1 MDLTMV
7 VKSFSRANRLK
18 KKREIEIINKNRL
31 LYVSFII
38 MLYNEK
44 NTVHGTEKEEHNEE
58 YI

>member
-1 MDLTMV
+1 MV

-58 YI
+58 FV